1 MVLRRGLG
9 TWAEIWSFGTRQEE
23 QKLSPGTGKEAW
35 IAAGAWYNRW
45 GGSYRAGS
53 RCLVQEL

>member
-1 MVLRRGLG
+1 MLVHIIPDMTLNELSLVAGLR
-9 TWAEIWSFGTRQEE
+9 FGTGQEE

-45 GGSYRAGS
+45 GGS
-53 RCLVQEL
+53 